1 MNKDQLSEGLLAL
14 ANQDRPRSHQI
25 FLQLLRQVWQIDWT
39 VAAYD
44 VWGHYIEYDVPYFLR
59 FMKADVGDEAEEKQ
73 LLLDWI
79 GSRLDLRNE
88 ARGGSGHDLLIRLI
102 EEVNQLRASTRKG
115 AGW

>member
-1 MNKDQLSEGLLAL
+1 MNKDALSEGLLAL
-14 ANQDRPRSHQI
+14 ASQDRPPSEKI

-79 GSRLDLRNE
+79 GSRLELRNE
-88 ARGGSGHDLLIRLI
+88 GQGSGRSRLIALI

>member
-1 MNKDQLSEGLLAL
+1 MNKDALSEALIAL
-14 ANQDRPRSHQI
+14 ANQDRPLSEKI
-25 FLQLLRQVWQIDWT
+25 FLKLLRQVWQIDWT

-73 LLLDWI
+73 LLIDWI
-79 GSRLDLRNE
+79 GSRLELRNQK
-88 ARGGSGHDLLIRLI
+88 GSGQDRLIDLI

>member
-1 MNKDQLSEGLLAL
+1 MDKNGLGEGLMTLAS
-14 ANQDRPRSHQI
+14 QDRPLSEQI
-25 FLQLLRQVWQIDWT
+25 FLKLLRQVWQIDWT

-59 FMKADVGDEAEEKQ
+59 FMKADLGDEAEEKQ
-73 LLLDWI
+73 LLIDWI
-79 GSRLDLRNE
+79 GSRLELRNE
-88 ARGGSGHDLLIRLI
+88 KGSGHERLIDLI

>member
-14 ANQDRPRSHQI
+14 ANQGRPLSEQI

-59 FMKADVGDEAEEKQ
+59 FMRADVGDEAEERQ
-73 LLLDWI
+73 LLLNWI
-79 GSRLDLRNE
+79 GSRLELRNQE
-88 ARGGSGHDLLIRLI
+88 KGAGQDSLIKLI